1 MIQSFNGSMLY
12 LQKKIVDFN
21 ISDCTNCTFSEQ
33 NSLTSI
39 QLLLIILF
47 IIIVIIINNIIYELC
62 K

>member
-21 ISDCTNCTFSEQ
+21 ISDCTNCTNNLFTEQ
-33 NSLTSI
+33 NSLAST
-39 QLLLIILF
+39 QLLLIIF
-47 IIIVIIINNIIYELC
+47 FMIIIIAILYELC

>member
-21 ISDCTNCTFSEQ
+21 ISDCTNCTNNLFPEQ
-33 NSLTSI
+33 NSFASTK
-39 QLLLIILF
+39 LLLIIF
-47 IIIVIIINNIIYELC
+47 FMVIVIAILYELC